1 MLPINIDVEQINDNS
16 ISNKQTKY
24 KTKLSRESLENNY
37 THIICYQS
45 IININLTTI
54 LLLVMYEVTISKG
67 NVETY

>member
-24 KTKLSRESLENNY
+24 KTKLFRESLENNY

>member
-1 MLPINIDVEQINDNS
+1 MLPINIDVEQVNDSS

>member
-37 THIICYQS
+37 IHIICYQS

>member
-24 KTKLSRESLENNY
+24 KTKLPRESLENNY

-67 NVETY
+67 NVETC